1 LATSCCRSPR
11 CRTSRKRFLHY
22 SWDGLLDYINDYG
35 FVGGFG
41 AQRAAKFDIGI
52 KGNEEFAPGWT
63 FVFDLE
69 SGFDP
74 LLLAILQRTGF
85 RGVSVSALLVPIIN
99 SGCH

>member
-1 LATSCCRSPR
+1 VASEPNALQNS
-11 CRTSRKRFLHY
+11 
-22 SWDGLLDYINDYG
+22 N
-35 FVGGFG
+35 
-41 AQRAAKFDIGI
+41 IGI

-85 RGVSVSALLVPIIN
+85 RGVSVSALLAPILFT
-99 SGCH
+99 